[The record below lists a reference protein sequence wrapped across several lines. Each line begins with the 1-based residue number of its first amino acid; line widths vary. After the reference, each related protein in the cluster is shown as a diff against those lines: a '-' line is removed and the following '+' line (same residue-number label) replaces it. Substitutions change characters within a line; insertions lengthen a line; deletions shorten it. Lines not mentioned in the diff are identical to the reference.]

1 MRLEGLSERMPV
13 LVPRVPSPRPFAS
26 TPGWLLPVREGTLP
40 VREMWVGASFPIR
53 LLLLSLPLPR
63 RPLEE
68 EEEELL

>member
-1 MRLEGLSERMPV
+1 M
-13 LVPRVPSPRPFAS
+13 
-26 TPGWLLPVREGTLP
+26 LPVREGTLP
-40 VREMWVGASFPIR
+40 VREMWAGASFPMR